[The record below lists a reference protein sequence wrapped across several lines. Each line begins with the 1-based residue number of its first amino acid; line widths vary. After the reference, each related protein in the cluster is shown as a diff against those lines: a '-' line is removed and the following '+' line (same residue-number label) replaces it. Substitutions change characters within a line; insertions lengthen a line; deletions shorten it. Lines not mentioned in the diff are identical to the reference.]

1 MPNQK
6 PKYPTGKSEERLKE
20 ELRRL
25 EKVQAPWYF
34 ESDLQQK
41 IRAIQ
46 SGQEKRGWF
55 SSPIP
60 SFALSAL
67 GALMLA
73 AAGYYF
79 LYLPGTMT
87 TEQHIPALNEK
98 PVEAAPL
105 QAPPPGGQAATQEQP
120 PGEMHPSQ
128 RGPSPPAEQPR
139 MIRPL
144 IHPTITPA
152 HVDSANAMQAPALA
166 TPETSRVHLLAPSVR
181 DTLKAHDT
189 TKVIKDSIRARRD
202 TSGLRAK

>member
-6 PKYPTGKSEERLKE
+6 PKNPTGKSEERLKA

-25 EKVQAPWYF
+25 QKVQAPWYF

-55 SSPIP
+55 SSPVP

-79 LYLPGTMT
+79 FYLPGTMT
-87 TEQHIPALNEK
+87 TDQHGPNEK
-98 PVEAAPL
+98 PVEAPSL
-105 QAPPPGGQAATQEQP
+105 QTPAPGGQPVIPEQP
-120 PGEMHPSQ
+120 PVEMHPLQ

-139 MIRPL
+139 VIRPL
-144 IHPTITPA
+144 IQPTTAPV
-152 HVDSANAMQAPALA
+152 HSDSINTMQAPAHT
-166 TPETSRVHLLAPSVR
+166 TPETSRVHAPAPSVR
-181 DTLKAHDT
+181 DTLKPRDT
-189 TKVIKDSIRARRD
+189 TNVIKDSIRVRRD
-202 TSGLRAK
+202 TSSLRAR